1 MSPHP
6 DKFNRCSEA
15 GFTLVEALVSLVLL
29 TTALV
34 PAFILATDA
43 VRLSTSIRNTLT
55 AANLAQEGVE
65 VVRAMRDANWFAG
78 QPLEKNLA
86 NCSSPDGCRVQW
98 DSKTPDAIGGNPR
111 LKWDKTTGLYQYS
124 TGDPTLF
131 SRKITVDLVPGPLGA
146 TIGLVVK
153 SEVTWTERSVTDV
166 RSIVVET
173 HLFDWIQ

>member
-1 MSPHP
+1 MSTPQA
-6 DKFNRCSEA
+6 KFNRNSEA
-15 GFTLVEALVSLVLL
+15 GFTLIEALVYLVLL

-43 VRLSTSIRNTLT
+43 VKLSTGIRNTLT

-65 VVRAMRDANWFAG
+65 VVRAMRDANWFTS
-78 QPLEKNLA
+78 QPFGTGLDA
-86 NCSSPDGCRVQW
+86 CTSPDGCRVQW

-111 LKWDKTTGLYQYS
+111 LKRDKVTGLYQYA

-131 SRKITVDLVPGPLGA
+131 SRKITIDPVPGSSVE
-146 TIGLVVK
+146 LVVK

-166 RSIVVET
+166 RSIVVEA